1 MKKMTQQRIVV
12 TGMGAVT
19 PLGIGVSSYWENLLS
34 GKTGIS
40 TISRFDP
47 AEWPVKIAA
56 EVKDFH
62 PTDFLPKK
70 LVRNTD
76 LFMQFALAAA
86 KEAIDESQPNIAP
99 ERIGVVLGTALGG
112 IATVTDAQEQL
123 TRSGRFRLS
132 PHIVPKFLSNI
143 AAAQI
148 AMAYH
153 FLGPSLT
160 VSTACSSGAD
170 AVGIASMLLKT
181 RQADVV
187 VAVGAESI
195 LSGFMVAGLSS
206 AQALSTR
213 NDCPEKASRPFE
225 RHRDGFVIGE
235 GGGAI
240 VLETLESAEKRG
252 APIHGELLSYANTAD
267 AYHVTAPEPNG
278 RGEIRCMQKAI
289 EAAGL
294 EPSHI
299 HYINAHGTSTP
310 LGDRVETLA
319 IKAVFGETRA
329 KKLPVSSTKGAT
341 GHMMGAGGVTEL
353 ITCLLSI
360 RDNILPPTLNYEESD
375 PECDLDYVPNQA
387 RAANVVIAMSNSF
400 GFGGQNATLI
410 VGKYHR

>member
-1 MKKMTQQRIVV
+1 
-12 TGMGAVT
+12 
-19 PLGIGVSSYWENLLS
+19 
-34 GKTGIS
+34 
-40 TISRFDP
+40 
-47 AEWPVKIAA
+47 
-56 EVKDFH
+56 
-62 PTDFLPKK
+62 
-70 LVRNTD
+70 
-76 LFMQFALAAA
+76 
-86 KEAIDESQPNIAP
+86 
-99 ERIGVVLGTALGG
+99 
-112 IATVTDAQEQL
+112 L